1 MSRRPNAAQRT
12 FNAKLP
18 GSNKNGLRRAQ
29 QIRASQRS
37 FVYDGALAPTCL
49 SCGQPRENRR
59 GLKCERC
66 QS

>member
-29 QIRASQRS
+29 QITSQRS
-37 FVYDGALAPTCL
+37 FVYDGSLAPTCL
-49 SCGQPRENRR
+49 RCGGPRGRTF
-59 GLKCERC
+59 GLTCKGC
-66 QS
+66 S